1 MALKLRMLL
10 AGLVVLAAASTASAY
25 TVTAFPASTYN
36 SDTTLMDAAL
46 GITGYTIEDFEG
58 GSPNALVPGLL
69 IQRGAAAPLSTVPTN
84 KVTICCFFWDGPF
97 GYKINMLTDDADV
110 SFIFTAGA
118 TSIGFGTAGLNVT
131 AYDIFVNGVLVGQ
144 TIAHGG
150 NSRHEYYRIDM
161 DGGDAAINT
170 VRLVGPGGSLPN
182 DGVHF
187 DRVAFSAVTASDA
200 DGDGVADAADNC
212 PDDPNPLQGDNDED
226 GDGDVC
232 DPDDDNDGVVDVSDN
247 CPIDGNFDQADADFD
262 GLGDACDTSFDAG
275 SAAAHIETE
284 ASVAVTEITA
294 ANPPGGNGLIS
305 KLTGKGGVITK
316 VANAVAAYDAGAI
329 DLATYLEELD
339 TALSKL
345 DSFDN
350 QLSGKISAG
359 QIVDPEATSLLDA
372 SAEIR
377 TTIENLIAAAM

>member
-1 MALKLRMLL
+1 
-10 AGLVVLAAASTASAY
+10 
-25 TVTAFPASTYN
+25 
-36 SDTTLMDAAL
+36 
-46 GITGYTIEDFEG
+46 
-58 GSPNALVPGLL
+58 
-69 IQRGAAAPLSTVPTN
+69 
-84 KVTICCFFWDGPF
+84 
-97 GYKINMLTDDADV
+97 
-110 SFIFTAGA
+110 
-118 TSIGFGTAGLNVT
+118 
-131 AYDIFVNGVLVGQ
+131 
-144 TIAHGG
+144 
-150 NSRHEYYRIDM
+150 
-161 DGGDAAINT
+161 
-170 VRLVGPGGSLPN
+170 
-182 DGVHF
+182 
-187 DRVAFSAVTASDA
+187 
-200 DGDGVADAADNC
+200 
-212 PDDPNPLQGDNDED
+212 
-226 GDGDVC
+226 
-232 DPDDDNDGVVDVSDN
+232 VSDN